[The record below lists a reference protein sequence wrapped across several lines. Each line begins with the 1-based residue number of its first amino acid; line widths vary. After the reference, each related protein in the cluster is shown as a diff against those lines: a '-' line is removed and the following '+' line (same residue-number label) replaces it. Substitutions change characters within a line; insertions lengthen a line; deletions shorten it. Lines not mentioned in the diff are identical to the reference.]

1 MSSQREQAKAQFL
14 TANLWNFMN
23 TMKRNS
29 DVERAAVAKANGMD
43 PAQLQGF
50 LAEIPFGNQ
59 TIVSQSAEAKVKAPS
74 SLGNLAKGAVLA
86 LAAGGAGFGLSQLN
100 LGPEPLAPPPVNAV
114 LEWEITPDGQPGST
128 TVSATELGV
137 HSETWT
143 GIGGRDTE

>member
-1 MSSQREQAKAQFL
+1 
-14 TANLWNFMN
+14 MN

-59 TIVSQSAEAKVKAPS
+59 TIVSQAAETTTKAS
-74 SLGNLAKGAVLA
+74 SLTGKLAMGAVLA
-86 LAAGGAGFGLSQLN
+86 LAGGAASVGLMSLN
-100 LGPEPLAPPPVNAV
+100 SDPVPLAPPPVNAV
-114 LEWEITPDGQPGST
+114 LEWEIIPDGQPGST
-128 TVSATELGV
+128 EFSASELGV